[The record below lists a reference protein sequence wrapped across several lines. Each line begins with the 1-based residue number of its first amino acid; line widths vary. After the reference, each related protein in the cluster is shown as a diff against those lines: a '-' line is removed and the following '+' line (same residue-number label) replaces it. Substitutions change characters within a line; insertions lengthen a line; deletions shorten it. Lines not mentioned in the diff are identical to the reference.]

1 MPITLGGG
9 GGGRSYPNGSKQRVI
24 ANRKPE
30 TIGKARRRSTTQRES
45 EMPDQ
50 AVQTGCPASHG
61 TDHTIAEAL
70 GENLSAA
77 MSCTT
82 DKASDSQM
90 QFNPSTRTRQ
100 IGNHP
105 RISTMNP
112 TGSVS
117 AFGAPAISALTVCGD
132 NDRIGCLMHRLH
144 VQFGRDQIGKPKLCS
159 HGAGSP

>member
-1 MPITLGGG
+1 MIARPRPVINADNA
-9 GGGRSYPNGSKQRVI
+9 RRRWWWAIISPNGSKQRVI

-30 TIGKARRRSTTQRES
+30 TIGKARRRSTTQRKS
-45 EMPDQ
+45 EVPDQ

-61 TDHTIAEAL
+61 TDYTIAEAL

-77 MSCTT
+77 MSCAT
-82 DKASDSQM
+82 DEASYSQM
-90 QFNPSTRTRQ
+90 QFYPSTRTRQ

-112 TGSVS
+112 PGSVS

-132 NDRIGCLMHRLH
+132 NDRIGCLMH
-144 VQFGRDQIGKPKLCS
+144 
-159 HGAGSP
+159 